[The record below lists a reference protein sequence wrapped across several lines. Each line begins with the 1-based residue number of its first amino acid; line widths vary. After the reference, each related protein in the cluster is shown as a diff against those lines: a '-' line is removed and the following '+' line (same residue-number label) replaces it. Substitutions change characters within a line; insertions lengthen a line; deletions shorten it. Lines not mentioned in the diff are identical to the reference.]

1 MLGGDELSFRGKMT
15 LLLTKK
21 IFMALRMTFVNL
33 FQVKYIA
40 LRDIPSCSMQS
51 LSQCSDV
58 RSLMLENCG
67 LLAVKGLDKCKE
79 LQELHVKVKCLQ

>member
-1 MLGGDELSFRGKMT
+1 MAA
-15 LLLTKK
+15 KK
-21 IFMALRMTFVNL
+21 FMALIMTVVNV

-58 RSLMLENCG
+58 RSLTLQNCG
-67 LLAVKGLDKCKE
+67 LLVIEGLEKCKE

>member
-1 MLGGDELSFRGKMT
+1 
-15 LLLTKK
+15 
-21 IFMALRMTFVNL
+21 MALIIIITFVNL

-58 RSLMLENCG
+58 RSLTLQNCG
-67 LLAVKGLDKCKE
+67 LLAVEGLDKCKE
-79 LQELHVKVKCLQ
+79 LQELHVKVQ